1 MGAQDI
7 SWLNLISGYALLLIP
22 IFIFSYYKTGLTK
35 DMLWAITRMT
45 IQLFL
50 VGVYL
55 EFIFTLN
62 SWLVN
67 LSWVLIMIAV
77 TAYTVT
83 DRAQLSRKL
92 FILPVFI
99 SIFISLALVDLY
111 LLGVVLKLNFI
122 FEARYFIPITGM
134 LIGNT
139 LADMVISLNNF
150 YKGISKQQTTYRFA
164 LANGAT
170 RSEALSLFMR
180 EAIRVTMSRG
190 IATTAV
196 MGLVSLPGMMT
207 GQILGGSSPSVA
219 IKYQILIML
228 TIFVSSLV
236 TNVLTL
242 LFSCRNAFDSM
253 GNLRKEVIR

>member
-7 SWLNLISGYALLLIP
+7 SWVDLISGYGLLLIP
-22 IFIFSYYKTGLTK
+22 IFVFSYYKTGLIK
-35 DMLWAITRMT
+35 DTLWAISRMT

-50 VGVYL
+50 VGLYL

-62 SWLVN
+62 NWIINIV
-67 LSWVLIMIAV
+67 WVFIMIIV
-77 TAYTVT
+77 TTFTVT

-92 FILPVFI
+92 FIIPIFASL
-99 SIFISLALVDLY
+99 FISLLIVDLY
-111 LLGVVLKLNFI
+111 LLGVVLKLDFI
-122 FEARYFIPITGM
+122 FDARYFIPITGM

-228 TIFVSSLV
+228 TIFVSSLI

>member
-67 LSWVLIMIAV
+67 LAWVLIMIAV

-111 LLGVVLKLNFI
+111 LLGVVLKLDFI

-150 YKGISKQQTTYRFA
+150 YKGISKQQTTSLCPGKRSNTVGSPFTLYARGNPGHDEPRYSNNSSDGTS
-164 LANGAT
+164 LLT
-170 RSEALSLFMR
+170 RNDDR
-180 EAIRVTMSRG
+180 
-190 IATTAV
+190 
-196 MGLVSLPGMMT
+196 PDT
-207 GQILGGSSPSVA
+207 G
-219 IKYQILIML
+219 
-228 TIFVSSLV
+228 
-236 TNVLTL
+236 
-242 LFSCRNAFDSM
+242 R
-253 GNLRKEVIR
+253 

>member
-1 MGAQDI
+1 
-7 SWLNLISGYALLLIP
+7 
-22 IFIFSYYKTGLTK
+22 
-35 DMLWAITRMT
+35 
-45 IQLFL
+45 
-50 VGVYL
+50 
-55 EFIFTLN
+55 
-62 SWLVN
+62 
-67 LSWVLIMIAV
+67 
-77 TAYTVT
+77 
-83 DRAQLSRKL
+83 
-92 FILPVFI
+92 
-99 SIFISLALVDLY
+99 LY
-111 LLGVVLKLNFI
+111 LLGVVLKLDFI

-164 LANGAT
+164 LANG
-170 RSEALSLFMR
+170 
-180 EAIRVTMSRG
+180 
-190 IATTAV
+190 AV